1 MICSGISSQMTDFKI
16 SRLSG
21 VGHKGGVSLSLTH
34 YEPCVQKRKSK
45 TLLYLDTLNSK
56 RTFFHIMRIKLR

>member
-21 VGHKGGVSLSLTH
+21 VGNKDGVSLSLTH
-34 YEPCVQKRKSK
+34 EPCVQKRKSK
-45 TLLYLDTLNSK
+45 TLLHLDTLNSK
-56 RTFFHIMRIKLR
+56 RTIFHIMRIKLR